1 MEDANNLKV
10 DGNQAFRELRF
21 DDALPKYEMAI
32 LSFRFLLNHN
42 ENIRTEVGSRT
53 GEIIISNWASTLICC
68 RYNFMNELKKKSF
81 FLILLFI
88 SYIPK

>member
-21 DDALPKYEMAI
+21 DDALPKYVMAI

-42 ENIRTEVGSRT
+42 ENIRTEVGS
-53 GEIIISNWASTLICC
+53 WAST
-68 RYNFMNELKKKSF
+68 
-81 FLILLFI
+81 
-88 SYIPK
+88 